1 VWGRAGGFF
10 FLLGTAILLWLFF
23 WEKLIHFVLAAVDLR
38 HFWLLVW
45 EVPSERKGLSGLE
58 LILDSINLLW
68 YNPVPYPMGWVNTP
82 QHLPYLSIHPNIYLI
97 CELLE
102 CLEKPLLDIKCHYGT
117 VQIPCLIPSFQS
129 GRAEVAGFCFPYW
142 EIERLQDS
150 GAASTLQAQRWSP
163 RNHRVP

>member
-1 VWGRAGGFF
+1 MVI
-10 FLLGTAILLWLFF
+10 FLRKAHSFCFGSCRLS
-23 WEKLIHFVLAAVDLR
+23 

-58 LILDSINLLW
+58 LILDSINLLC
-68 YNPVPYPMGWVNTP
+68 YNPVPYPMGCVNTP
-82 QHLPYLSIHPNIYLI
+82 QHIPYLSIHPNIYLI
-97 CELLE
+97 CERLK

-117 VQIPCLIPSFQS
+117 GQIPCLIPNFQS

-150 GAASTLQAQRWSP
+150 GAVSRLQAQRWSP
-163 RNHRVP
+163 SNHRVP